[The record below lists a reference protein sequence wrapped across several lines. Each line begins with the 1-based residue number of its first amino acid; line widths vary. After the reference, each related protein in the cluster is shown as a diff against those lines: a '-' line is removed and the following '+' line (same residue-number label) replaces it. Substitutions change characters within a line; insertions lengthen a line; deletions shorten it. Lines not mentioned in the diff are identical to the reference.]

1 MDFKILLVDD
11 DPDVIEFLSFNLR
24 NEGFQVSTCS
34 NGKDAVHLAAT
45 ICPHLIILP
54 DPEIA
59 KTYLYNAEKNVEHMI
74 ARVGNFDC
82 FSQGVDRYIGNEG

>member
-1 MDFKILLVDD
+1 MDD
-11 DPDVIEFLSFNLR
+11 DPDIIEFLSFNLR
-24 NEGFQVSTCS
+24 NEGFQVSACS

-45 ICPHLIILP
+45 ICPHLIILDVMS

-59 KTYLYNAEKNVEHMI
+59 KTYLYNAEKNVERMI
-74 ARVGNFDC
+74 ALVENFDC